1 MMNNKHKWAKE
12 MQHWAAGGIVQWRA
26 NSAYTWENCHRDC
39 VNFGAIY
46 EFRIK
51 SEIAI
56 PKTRITED
64 DFKIFRESVA
74 EKMCEEFSQVD
85 LMKRLI
91 VEVGQESIRLAIKHG
106 DVKL

>member
-1 MMNNKHKWAKE
+1 MNNTHKWAKE
-12 MQHWAAGGIVQWRA
+12 MMHWAAGGIVQWRA
-26 NSAYTWENCHRDC
+26 NASYIWENCNRDR
-39 VNFGAIY
+39 VDFGSTY

-51 SEIAI
+51 PELAI

-74 EKMCEEFSQVD
+74 EKMCGQFSQVD

-91 VEVGQESIRLAIKHG
+91 VEVGQESLKLAIKHG